1 LDKIELRQKGFIA
14 KATEKLEKIRR
25 QKRKRSKRAK
35 EKILIAKH
43 QQTEK
48 KVLRGKVVAEE

>member
-14 KATEKLEKIRR
+14 MQMKSWKKFAGKTKTQ
-25 QKRKRSKRAK
+25 QKSK
-35 EKILIAKH
+35 EKILVSKH
-43 QQTEK
+43 QQAEK